1 MQRKVIIRF
10 RFRQMMFR
18 KPRLIHARFGHYEY
32 LQMSFGLSHAPAVYV
47 QAMNQIF
54 SGEAFRA
61 GKATAFIEGASLAVR
76 TEQIRT
82 DPAMAELAENLLE
95 SCVIIYID
103 DILIHSKTM
112 EEHVLQVRK
121 VLNRLR
127 AYQLYLK
134 TEKCFFACKEVEYL
148 GHKVT
153 PDGIDHCVRG

>member
-1 MQRKVIIRF
+1 MPKTAF
-10 RFRQMMFR
+10 NT
-18 KPRLIHARFGHYEY
+18 RFGHYEY
-32 LQMSFGLSHAPAVYV
+32 LQMSFGLSNAPAVYV

-134 TEKCFFACKEVEYL
+134 TENFFLHAKRWN
-148 GHKVT
+148 
-153 PDGIDHCVRG
+153 I